1 MKNIMKK
8 IILPEETKSI
18 LESTVVIFPKSREE
32 LFSLALGN
40 DHKFNDFFDVYYTIP
55 GIGKIVECTVAQC
68 KNGLAINYV
77 DCYMRRRDPDCM
89 VIADEWPTD
98 KETFRHRFGEPF
110 DQLRQDT
117 IEWFKTLDSVI
128 AMPFMSGGKKFGYP
142 SILLVPTNA
151 AFFAGALA
159 DIQDFIPA
167 DEIEDNFKP
176 KGIMY
181 VAPPFRHT
189 YCQGKQIVVHNRKE
203 CLHEIFSYNL
213 YLGPS
218 AKKGVYSILLDFAEK
233 EGWNTL
239 HASTVQVTTPYE
251 NTYSIMHE
259 GASGGGKSEMLE
271 QITREID
278 GSILL
283 GENIINHDHIYINL
297 NENSKL
303 KLITDDMALAPITIQ
318 NGKKIIV
325 TDAESGW
332 FLRVDHIKK
341 YGSEPDLEHLTI
353 HPKGPLIFLN
363 IDAAPR
369 STALIWEHIMD
380 KPGKPCSN
388 PRVVVPRKY
397 FGATKGDVVEID
409 LRSFGL
415 RTSPITKDIVG
426 YSVIGL
432 FHVLPPAIAWLWRLV
447 APRGYENPSIIKT
460 TSTTSMSS
468 EGVGSYWPFATGKR
482 VDQANILLR
491 QMVSTPETRYV
502 LIPNQYIGSYK
513 VGFKAEWISREYLS
527 RRGRAPFRR
536 SELHNQGHSILGYS
550 MKRVKLDGKEIPIR
564 LLNVE
569 EQKDKYIGKDS
580 FEKGSNILTNFFK
593 EELRLFLTE
602 DLDPLGREIIE
613 VFTRNESIE
622 ALNQLMPATY
632 IV

>member
-1 MKNIMKK
+1 MKTIMEK
-8 IILPEETKSI
+8 IILSEETRSI
-18 LESTVVIFPKSREE
+18 FDSTEIIFPKSREA
-32 LFSLALGN
+32 LFNLALGN
-40 DHKFNDFFDVYYTIP
+40 DCKSNDFFEVYYTIP
-55 GIGKIVECTVAQC
+55 EIGKVVECTVAQC
-68 KNGLAINYV
+68 KNGLAINYT
-77 DCYMRRRDPDCM
+77 DRYMRRRDPNCM
-89 VIADEWPTD
+89 VISDGQPTD
-98 KETFRHRFGEPF
+98 KETFEHRFGEPF

-142 SILLVPTNA
+142 SILLVPANA

-167 DEIEDNFKP
+167 DELEDGFEP
-176 KGIMY
+176 RGIMY

-189 YCQGKQIVVHNRKE
+189 YCHGKQVVVHNRE
-203 CLHEIFSYNL
+203 EGLHEVFSYNL
-213 YLGPS
+213 YPGPS

-251 NTYSIMHE
+251 NTYTIMHE

-283 GENIINHDHIYINL
+283 GEDLINHDRIYVDL
-297 NENSKL
+297 NDNSKL
-303 KLITDDMALAPITIQ
+303 KPVTDDMALTPPAIQ
-318 NGKKIIV
+318 NGKKMVV

-332 FLRVDHIKK
+332 FLRVDHIKE
-341 YGSEPDLEHLTI
+341 YGSEPDLERLTI
-353 HPKGPLIFLN
+353 HPKGPMIFFN
-363 IDAAPR
+363 IDAAPK

-380 KPGKPCSN
+380 EPGKPCPN
-388 PRVVVPRKY
+388 PRVVVPREY
-397 FGATKGDVVEID
+397 FGATKDDVVEVD

-415 RTSPITKDIVG
+415 RTPPTTKDKVG
-426 YSVIGL
+426 YGVVGL

-447 APRGYENPSIIKT
+447 APRGYGNPSIIDT
-460 TSTTSMSS
+460 NSMGS

-502 LIPNQYIGSYK
+502 LIPNQHIGSYK
-513 VGFKAEWISREYLS
+513 VGFKAEWLSREYLS
-527 RRGRAPFRR
+527 RRGQAPFKK
-536 SELHNQGHSILGYS
+536 SELHDQGHPVVGYS
-550 MKRVKLDGKEIPIR
+550 MKRVKLDGKEIPTR

-569 EQKDKYIGKDS
+569 EQKYKYIGEDG
-580 FEKGSNILTNFFK
+580 FEKGAKILTDFFK
-593 EELRLFLTE
+593 DELKAFLTE
-602 DLDPLGREIIE
+602 DLDALGKEIIE
-613 VFTRNESIE
+613 AFLRDEPLETFNR
-622 ALNQLMPATY
+622 LMPATY
-632 IV
+632 IIDKK